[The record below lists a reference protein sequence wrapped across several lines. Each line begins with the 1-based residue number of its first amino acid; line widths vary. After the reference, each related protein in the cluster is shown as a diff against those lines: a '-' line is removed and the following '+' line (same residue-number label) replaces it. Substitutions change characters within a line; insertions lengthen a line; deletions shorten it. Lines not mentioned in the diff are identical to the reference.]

1 MGFGKLSP
9 NTRPMNPM
17 NLNMPSSKTVAMDSH
32 YNHSM
37 PSDITV
43 GLSICWAP
51 GSLLVHPICL
61 VKSLG
66 RALETMKL
74 CCHHFGVLN
83 PIVIYNMSP
92 LKLVYQELQKEIY
105 ILCTLVETH
114 IKQPLKCI
122 RCHSGHTA
130 ISIILI

>member
-1 MGFGKLSP
+1 
-9 NTRPMNPM
+9 
-17 NLNMPSSKTVAMDSH
+17 MDSH

-51 GSLLVHPICL
+51 GSLSVHPICL

-105 ILCTLVETH
+105 ILCTLVESLTLNSH
-114 IKQPLKCI
+114 
-122 RCHSGHTA
+122 
-130 ISIILI
+130 